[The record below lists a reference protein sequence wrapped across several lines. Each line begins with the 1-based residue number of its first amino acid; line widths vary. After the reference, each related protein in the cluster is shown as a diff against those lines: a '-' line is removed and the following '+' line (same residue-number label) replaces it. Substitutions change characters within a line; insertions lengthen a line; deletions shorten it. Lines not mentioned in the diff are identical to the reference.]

1 MGAKHTK
8 PASQEKPSI
17 SRTSISSS
25 SSSTSSNSFKSKFE
39 EDGEIPIPKKQY
51 ITPSAKHDLNR
62 IFFE

>member
-17 SRTSISSS
+17 PITSS

-62 IFFE
+62 IFFDW